1 MNIKKIFTLTKEKYI
16 SSEEFFNKIQ
26 INRILKNLKSE
37 INSKYIEFKTF
48 NSSSEKL
55 KKFYKKTEIYQRL
68 KALLNYYFVTTQI
81 FPNYLNLTENYFLY
95 KNIKEKQDLL
105 DQEINHLKIN
115 QFINKKEDRS
125 NILFTNNIVSD
136 IQNYIKKEKD
146 DDSLFSQLSNSIYQ
160 KKEMKN
166 DLINESKESIE
177 NILNILNNNTIYIDD
192 LRRNFIEDSK
202 QKINE
207 NKIKTK
213 SKQFI
218 FYNIN
223 KTKKEFIINN
233 SKEKVFNA
241 YSNYKKNIVRNKSLF
256 KNKTSLG
263 ETKSINDKTKSPI
276 KKNLKSFSTIS
287 TQNKNFNSY
296 KIKKKE
302 VNYFKEIKDKL
313 KSNINKIKNFK
324 TEKRTNSYNKYFT
337 KIKHNELSERKKS
350 IHNKKEKL
358 CKSEREKV
366 KKINFPIE
374 KLMSERI
381 IKYKNYNNQ
390 MKYNFTSSSYSIGR
404 NNEHYLIKK
413 NKSINQEYLLSK
425 SFKNFITDS
434 TKISENSNKIIY
446 NTIDE
451 EKNKNFFQN
460 YNIVN
465 TGSQKSNINIEK
477 NFIIKVNR
485 NIFLTKMKNKIKEK
499 NKDKKF

>member
-1 MNIKKIFTLTKEKYI
+1 MNIKKIFSLTKAKYV

-48 NSSSEKL
+48 NSTSEKL
-55 KKFYKKTEIYQRL
+55 KRFYKKTEIYQRL

-81 FPNYLNLTENYFLY
+81 FPNYLILTENYFLY

-105 DQEINHLKIN
+105 DQEINNFKIN
-115 QFINKKEDRS
+115 QFNNKKENR
-125 NILFTNNIVSD
+125 NNKLFTKNIIVD

-160 KKEMKN
+160 KKEIKN

-177 NILNILNNNTIYIDD
+177 NILNILNNNTINVDD

-202 QKINE
+202 QTLNGK
-207 NKIKTK
+207 KIKTK

-218 FYNIN
+218 YNIH
-223 KTKKEFIINN
+223 KTKKEIIINN

-241 YSNYKKNIVRNKSLF
+241 YSNYKKNVVRIKSLI
-256 KNKTSLG
+256 KNKTSFG
-263 ETKSINDKTKSPI
+263 ETKSINDKTRSPT

-287 TQNKNFNSY
+287 AQNKNFHSY

-302 VNYFKEIKDKL
+302 VSYFKEIKEKL
-313 KSNINKIKNFK
+313 NSNLDKIKNVK
-324 TEKRTNSYNKYFT
+324 TEKRPNSYNKYFAHIQNNGFT
-337 KIKHNELSERKKS
+337 ERKKS
-350 IHNKKEKL
+350 FQNKNEKF

-374 KLMSERI
+374 KLISERI

-390 MKYNFTSSSYSIGR
+390 MKFNFTSSSYSIGR
-404 NNEHYLIKK
+404 NKANNLIKK
-413 NKSINQEYLLSK
+413 HKSINQDYLLSK
-425 SFKNFITDS
+425 SFKNIINDS
-434 TKISENSNKIIY
+434 TKISENSNKLIY

-451 EKNKNFFQN
+451 DKNKIFFQN
-460 YNIVN
+460 YNTVN
-465 TGSQKSNINIEK
+465 SESQKTNFHNQK
-477 NFIIKVNR
+477 NFAIKVNR
-485 NIFLTKMKNKIKEK
+485 NIFLTKMKNKIKDK
-499 NKDKKF
+499 NKDK